1 MAANRPASP
10 TAEQKSPPLRLNPSK
25 QDARWGV
32 SLLPYYHFNKGDYS
46 LLYYSLRRF
55 ARTL

>member
-32 SLLPYYHFNKGDYS
+32 SLLSKKTIDNYTIALKKYQV
-46 LLYYSLRRF
+46 LR
-55 ARTL
+55 TIK